1 MVCNMTMLQSPFQ
14 RFFKWQLLIGIPS
27 RNTSKD
33 KHQEVPTS
41 VVQKYE
47 ELMAITHLIEGICRR
62 NHLRGIRRLEKL
74 VNTVDGL
81 ESALQ
86 LIISKVFV
94 FEEVIS
100 VLGASPTRP
109 QQHVHELSFL
119 CGNVVAGRDG
129 GGLSC
134 LISKGAGS
142 GSYPGHFWINQDA
155 V

>member
-1 MVCNMTMLQSPFQ
+1 MLQSPFQ
-14 RFFKWQLLIGIPS
+14 RFFKWELLIGIPS

-41 VVQKYE
+41 EISLEFDTLQTEYE

-86 LIISKVFV
+86 LKISK
-94 FEEVIS
+94 EEM
-100 VLGASPTRP
+100 
-109 QQHVHELSFL
+109 
-119 CGNVVAGRDG
+119 VVV
-129 GGLSC
+129 
-134 LISKGAGS
+134 
-142 GSYPGHFWINQDA
+142 YPA
-155 V
+155 